1 MVSIKLVYDTL
12 KSLANKEQ
20 RGFLTPSSFNAFAQ
34 AAQMNVF
41 NDIMNLSKDA
51 KALQRV
57 DVHGPTSLKSKARI
71 SEAFYRKGATI
82 TLNQGVGTVPSDF
95 CKPLSASV
103 ATGSANQN
111 KTGTNTPASFL
122 FDRQKLEY
130 LNNST
135 YLGGPSSTNPVV
147 YISDSELIC
156 LPTDTSSVFLNYLR
170 LPGSF
175 TYEGNKSFN
184 PPSLSFVS
192 DSVTVS
198 GSGIVEYFVNE
209 EGSLNFDL
217 PEQFLPDVVNEM
229 AKMIGI
235 QLEEPAVFQYG
246 NNENVAR
253 EQPNV
258 K

>member
-34 AAQMNVF
+34 VAQMNVF

-51 KALQRV
+51 KALQRA
-57 DVHGPTSLKSKARI
+57 DIQGPTSLRAKARI
-71 SEAFYRKGATI
+71 SEAFYRKAA
-82 TLNQGVGTVPSDF
+82 TLNLNSGVGTIPADF
-95 CKPLSASV
+95 CKPLSASI
-103 ATGSANQN
+103 ATGSARQ
-111 KTGTNTPASFL
+111 KSTGTNVAASFL

-130 LNNST
+130 LNTST

-147 YISDSELIC
+147 YISDSEVIV
-156 LPTDTSSVFLNYLR
+156 LPTGTTSIYLNYLR

-175 TYEGNKSFN
+175 TYTGNRSLN
-184 PPSLSFVS
+184 PPALSFS
-192 DSVTVS
+192 TSSVNVS
-198 GSGIVEYFVNE
+198 GSGIVEYLVDE
-209 EGSLNFDL
+209 EGSLNFDI
-217 PEQFLPDVVNEM
+217 PEQFLPDIVNEM

-246 NNENVAR
+246 NNENISR